1 MQLRQRRRLRNVR
14 NIDMPATASH
24 ALAGSEI
31 DEIVRREYSRAG
43 DNIWRATFDATLGQ
57 YELVRIGS
65 RVRAHVCQLDA

>member
-1 MQLRQRRRLRNVR
+1 MS
-14 NIDMPATASH
+14 ASASH

-31 DEIVRREYSRAG
+31 DEIVRHAYPRAG

-57 YELVRIGS
+57 HELVRIGS